1 MSNNKIDIVVSWLDD
16 TDASWQKEFQ
26 YYKNLENKEINAKS
40 ANNDARFR
48 DYDTFKYWFR
58 AIEKNATWVNRIYLV
73 TCGHLPK
80 WLNVQHPKLT
90 VVKHS
95 DFIPEAYLPTF
106 SSDTIALNLHRIKG
120 LSENFVYF
128 NDDMFLINTTKSTDF
143 FKNNIPRDM
152 LTLIPA
158 TTSEQFNHFTINN
171 MSLIHQEFSK
181 KDIVKKNFFKMI
193 HFKTG
198 IRYLGTTLLQL
209 PYPNISDIMHFHLST
224 AMNKSIYEKLW
235 AKHFET
241 FDKTCKHKF
250 REISDV
256 TDWYIRLYSLAI
268 GNFEPARMH
277 KFGRFLSIKQVTSF
291 ESLFQSKYKELCL
304 NDDTDLT
311 DEAFGTIIERMKK
324 AFENKFPGQS
334 SFEI

>member
-128 NDDMFLINTTKSTDF
+128 
-143 FKNNIPRDM
+143 
-152 LTLIPA
+152 TLI
-158 TTSEQFNHFTINN
+158 
-171 MSLIHQEFSK
+171 
-181 KDIVKKNFFKMI
+181 
-193 HFKTG
+193 
-198 IRYLGTTLLQL
+198 
-209 PYPNISDIMHFHLST
+209 LS
-224 AMNKSIYEKLW
+224 N
-235 AKHFET
+235 
-241 FDKTCKHKF
+241 
-250 REISDV
+250 
-256 TDWYIRLYSLAI
+256 
-268 GNFEPARMH
+268 G
-277 KFGRFLSIKQVTSF
+277 
-291 ESLFQSKYKELCL
+291 
-304 NDDTDLT
+304 
-311 DEAFGTIIERMKK
+311 
-324 AFENKFPGQS
+324 
-334 SFEI
+334 